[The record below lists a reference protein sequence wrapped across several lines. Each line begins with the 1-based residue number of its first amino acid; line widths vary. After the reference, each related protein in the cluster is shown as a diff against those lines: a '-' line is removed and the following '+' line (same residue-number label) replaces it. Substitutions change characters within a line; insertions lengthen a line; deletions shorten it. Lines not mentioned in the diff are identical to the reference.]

1 MKATAS
7 HNLTCECSAGAV
19 GVVKCTASGGLQ
31 CKSELVKDNAA
42 SSRASHNQ
50 QYIAGVSHI
59 ASAGSALHISQCEG
73 MVTDNLHIAENSKSY
88 KVRFVYNSGVVP
100 RQVDALLARK
110 PQKTEY
116 NTGEVKNRTVWYSG
130 KCKRMVL
137 ENVSKSNE
145 CSVTAKNVSCSKT
158 PSERDPDE
166 NPCLAVATD
175 LGRRASETVTAK
187 VISSSQKSGTQVQ
200 SDTIPK
206 NRVSVNTETRNVTSS
221 QEIPIYNVNYSAI
234 EDKFASS
241 IIHVNSHKGV
251 GAGHLDIDT
260 EIYKKG
266 RVQSQFDFG
275 YIPIDE
281 QKMPRNLQ
289 INRHE
294 DASPLDI
301 HDIVKATGAPNFMN
315 ARIPVKSQ
323 LNVQAWKDNLKD
335 YWD

>member
-1 MKATAS
+1 MVDVKASAS
-7 HNLTCECSAGAV
+7 HNLTCESSAGAV
-19 GVVKCTASGGLQ
+19 GVVKHTASGGLQ

-42 SSRASHNQ
+42 SSRVSHNQ
-50 QYIAGVSHI
+50 QYIAGMSDI
-59 ASAGSALHISQCEG
+59 ASVGSASHISQCEG

-130 KCKRMVL
+130 KCVPKMVL

-158 PSERDPDE
+158 PGGRGPDE

-175 LGRRASETVTAK
+175 LGCRASETVTAK
-187 VISSSQKSGTQVQ
+187 VISSSPKSETQVQ
-200 SDTIPK
+200 PDTIPK

-221 QEIPIYNVNYSAI
+221 EEIPIYNVNYSAI

-241 IIHVNSHKGV
+241 CQ
-251 GAGHLDIDT
+251 LT
-260 EIYKKG
+260 QRCRG
-266 RVQSQFDFG
+266 R
-275 YIPIDE
+275 
-281 QKMPRNLQ
+281 
-289 INRHE
+289 
-294 DASPLDI
+294 SP
-301 HDIVKATGAPNFMN
+301 
-315 ARIPVKSQ
+315 
-323 LNVQAWKDNLKD
+323 
-335 YWD
+335 